1 MRAISLLFLL
11 LISFPDFA
19 ADSFQTAQQFY
30 QTGAPHLALA
40 RIERDQT
47 AQPDQAIWYEWE
59 SLRLTLLSETKQAAE
74 ILKRVKLYPD
84 NAPHDFLQK
93 ALGHTVWA
101 QMELN
106 ENRAARISLAR
117 LIWQFDLNPADLKW
131 ARRLVIRSYL
141 LDHKAADAYHAMLRF
156 QQDYQPLPQEIAE
169 DFVQGLLT
177 ENLVTEAT
185 TWLSALDAGSPTLLA
200 LQLKSGLMTPDAALR
215 QARAA
220 LQKNQN
226 STAYAAIV
234 ADAAALLKDD
244 RQQIIALE
252 QWLHLAKTEVDKNE
266 RILQLWQ
273 AYQREAERLG
283 NEAQVLRG
291 DDNAW
296 LELAASRAEDRLGA
310 RALYAYI
317 SQYGSDAGL
326 REIARAK
333 LYAAWVSAQLEGV
346 AVHVFTAALW
356 NGKPLSDADLERML
370 TYLAENLPNAATRHL
385 YFTAGRL
392 QEARKNALAAADYF
406 AQTVLKSDLRAPDAL
421 TMFAIRHVRSNLEQT
436 GFKEEADLYDERVRA
451 QTSPAPKIIPR
462 KTKRKK

>member
-1 MRAISLLFLL
+1 MRAIPLLFLL
-11 LISFPDFA
+11 LISLPGFA
-19 ADSFQTAQQFY
+19 ADSFQAAQQFY

-74 ILKRVKLYPD
+74 ILKRVKLYPA
-84 NAPHDFLQK
+84 NAPRDFLQK

-106 ENRAARISLAR
+106 ENKAARISLVR

-156 QQDYQPLPQEIAE
+156 QQDYQPLPKEIAE

-185 TWLSALDAGSPTLLA
+185 TWLSGLDAGSPALLA
-200 LQLKSGLMTPDAALR
+200 LQMKSGLMTPDAALG
-215 QARAA
+215 QARVA

-226 STAYAAIV
+226 SAGYAAIA
-234 ADAAALLKDD
+234 ADAAVLLKDD

-252 QWLHLAKTEVDKNE
+252 LWLQLAKTEVGKNE
-266 RILQLWQ
+266 QIRQLWQ

-296 LELAASRAEDRLGA
+296 LELAASRGEDRLGA
-310 RALYAYI
+310 RAVYAYI
-317 SQYGSDAGL
+317 SQQGSDVGL

-333 LYAAWVSAQLEGV
+333 LFAALVSAQLDGV
-346 AVHVFTAALW
+346 AVQVFAAALW
-356 NGKPLSDADLERML
+356 NGEPLTDADLERML
-370 TYLAENLPNAATRHL
+370 AYLTGNLPNSATRHL

-392 QEARKNALAAADYF
+392 QETRKNALAAADYF
-406 AQTVLKSDLRAPDAL
+406 AQTVLNSDLRAPDAL
-421 TMFAIRHVRSNLEQT
+421 TTFAIRHVRSNLEQA
-436 GFKEEADLYDERVRA
+436 GFKEEADLYEQRVRA
-451 QTSPAPKIIPR
+451 QTAPTPKIIPS